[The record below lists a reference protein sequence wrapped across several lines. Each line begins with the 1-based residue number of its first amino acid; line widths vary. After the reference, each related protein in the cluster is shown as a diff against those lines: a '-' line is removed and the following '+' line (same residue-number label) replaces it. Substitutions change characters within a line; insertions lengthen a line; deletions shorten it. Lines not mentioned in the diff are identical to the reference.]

1 MPLPIGLRASKSRHP
16 VPTRASRLTK
26 AGSQAVCGGGAP
38 RQGFEPRSRDPESRV
53 FPTRRP
59 GNSTSARTRTWGL
72 PLRKRALSPLSYR
85 GRARHTY
92 AARNQRAVELSIH
105 MPSPDRKGQSMGGR
119 SRTCFSPVL
128 ETGRLSIGSP
138 TGKAAW
144 DVVLRRP
151 LIRRYALPGGL
162 REDSTQLIAHAL
174 RKMPSRGIHVR
185 SPPCLISCVHSMDHP
200 AGSNV
205 FNGRT

>member
-1 MPLPIGLRASKSRHP
+1 MGRPGHTYRHKDSNLDLRVLSATPLPVGLWRQENPYARRDSNPHLRLLGPVPLPIGLRASKSRHP

-85 GRARHTY
+85 GMTRHTD

-105 MPSPDRKGQSMGGR
+105 MPSPKRKGTAWAAGVEPAFRRCWRPAAYPLAHPQERPPG
-119 SRTCFSPVL
+119 T
-128 ETGRLSIGSP
+128 LSS
-138 TGKAAW
+138 
-144 DVVLRRP
+144 
-151 LIRRYALPGGL
+151 GGL
-162 REDSTQLIAHAL
+162 
-174 RKMPSRGIHVR
+174 
-185 SPPCLISCVHSMDHP
+185 
-200 AGSNV
+200 
-205 FNGRT
+205 